1 MSPTYEQITISTD
14 GITTPLAHRVSL
26 VLLLTRIS
34 IFIAMI
40 IWVIDKFARPDHAA
54 AVFQSFYGIGGIG
67 SAVSYLLG
75 AIQLV
80 IMLGFLAGYQKRIT
94 YGIVLLMHLAS
105 TLVSF
110 PKYLAP
116 FESANILFYASWPML
131 AACFALY
138 YLRDLDTRAVISK

>member
-1 MSPTYEQITISTD
+1 MSPTYDPASISTHSSV
-14 GITTPLAHRVSL
+14 TTPIAHRISL

-54 AVFQSFYGIGGIG
+54 SVFQAFYGISGIG

-75 AIQLV
+75 AAQLI
-80 IMLGFLAGYQKRIT
+80 IMLGFLAGSQKKIT

-116 FESANILFYASWPML
+116 FD
-131 AACFALY
+131 C
-138 YLRDLDTRAVISK
+138 